1 MNHLIESALALALE
15 AHAGQTDK
23 AGAAYIL
30 HPMRLASRAAA
41 PEAVMAA
48 LLHDVVEDSR
58 FSHEDLAEHG
68 FPSEVLEAVRRLT
81 RRPSDSYEEFIKR
94 CAGHPL
100 AREVK
105 LLDLQDNLD
114 TSRLTSRGIE
124 LNDADHSRIE
134 RYRAALQRLDG

>member
-30 HPMRLASRAAA
+30 HPMRLASRAAS

-58 FSHEDLAEHG
+58 FTQDDLAGRG
-68 FPSEVLEAVRRLT
+68 FPPEVLEAVRRLT
-81 RRPSDSYEEFIKR
+81 RRSSDSYEEFIER
-94 CAGHPL
+94 CADHPL
-100 AREVK
+100 SREVK
-105 LLDLQDNLD
+105 LLDLADNLE

-124 LNDADHSRIE
+124 LDDADRSRIE
-134 RYRAALQRLDG
+134 RYRAAVKRLGG